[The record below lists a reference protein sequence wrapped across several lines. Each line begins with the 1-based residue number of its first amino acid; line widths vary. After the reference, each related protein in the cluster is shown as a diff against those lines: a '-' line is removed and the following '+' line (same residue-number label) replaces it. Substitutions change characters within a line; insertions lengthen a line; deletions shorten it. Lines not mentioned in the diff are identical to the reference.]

1 LSWLLI
7 VLVVA
12 CLAIVARIY
21 FNVRKVRSATDSDWD
36 AKQIEHLRAQGSDPF
51 QPHAVDFF
59 FALPSEA
66 AVQDVRLQLESD
78 GFDIDTRTMPDSADQ
93 PFSVHARKSLRL
105 SVPDMK
111 DMSRRF
117 GMLAR
122 SHGGRYDGW
131 TAAVVP
137 QTRDSQAH

>member
-1 LSWLLI
+1 MSWLLTL
-7 VLVVA
+7 LVVA
-12 CLAIVARIY
+12 LVAIAVRIY
-21 FNVRKVRSATDSDWD
+21 FNVRKVRRASDTDWD

-59 FALPSEA
+59 FALPNAA
-66 AVQDVRLQLESD
+66 AVQALRSQLELD
-78 GFDIDTRTMPDSADQ
+78 GYEIDTRAMPDSADQ
-93 PFSVHARKSLRL
+93 PISLHARKSLRL

-111 DMSRRF
+111 DLSRRF
-117 GMLAR
+117 GRLAL

-137 QTRDSQAH
+137 QTRDSAVH